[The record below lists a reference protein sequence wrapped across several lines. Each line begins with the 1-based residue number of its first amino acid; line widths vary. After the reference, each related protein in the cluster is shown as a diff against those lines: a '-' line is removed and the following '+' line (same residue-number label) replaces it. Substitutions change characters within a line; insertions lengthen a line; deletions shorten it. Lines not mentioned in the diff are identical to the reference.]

1 MSHETDVSAVWKF
14 VTNWK
19 SVDKNNWLKF
29 SFRLINRNIVP
40 LRNSVV
46 AVLSAFYQSFW
57 HSASYIFSSPLFLC
71 LSFSILP
78 SHCQR
83 GMKTICSPPALLT
96 SGVGL
101 RKTET
106 HSLFT
111 VKCYRGRRKSYKGA
125 AGGEKK
131 WRLEKKFGDLLQ
143 LDCLFLECTVLPSQV
158 DDYVTKPE

>member
-19 SVDKNNWLKF
+19 SEDKNNWLKF

-46 AVLSAFYQSFW
+46 TVLSAFYQSFW
-57 HSASYIFSSPLFLC
+57 HCLCCSNIFSSPPFSAS
-71 LSFSILP
+71 LSWSCLP

-83 GMKTICSPPALLT
+83 GMKTICSPSALLT
-96 SGVGL
+96 SGDGL

-106 HSLFT
+106 HSLLT
-111 VKCYRGRRKSYKGA
+111 IKCYRGRGKSYKGA
-125 AGGEKK
+125 AGREKK
-131 WRLEKKFGDLLQ
+131 KTGKKFADLL
-143 LDCLFLECTVLPSQV
+143 LFDCLFLEFISLSSGRWLCC
-158 DDYVTKPE
+158 